1 MLRQR
6 VQGMVQYRSNLIEA
20 DLQEHLGPNPLYL
33 EFDLLKPRVHANLQ
47 VHQARELRQDRDVR
61 PEAPDGQAD
70 PVYLQLRDVQEHVDV
85 LAGRG
90 LFWDAV
96 VGWLWILGHEMYLL
110 AVHVPSHENPGTV
123 CFPCTKDMMPPSATP
138 RHLRKISL
146 PRTRVNKDWGEAPR
160 PNGLFS
166 LEAAATFGP

>member
-1 MLRQR
+1 MLHQR

-20 DLQEHLGPNPLYL
+20 DLEEHLGPNPLYL
-33 EFDLLKPRVHANLQ
+33 ELDLLKPRVHANLQ

-85 LAGRG
+85 LTGRC

-96 VGWLWILGHEMYLL
+96 VGWLCILGHEIYLL
-110 AVHVPSHENPGTV
+110 AVHVPPVTV
-123 CFPCTKDMMPPSATP
+123 HLPSMRGMMPLSAAP
-138 RHLRKISL
+138 RQLRRTTL
-146 PRTRVNKDWGEAPR
+146 PRTWVNRKPGVDLLRRALCKHPISMG
-160 PNGLFS
+160 
-166 LEAAATFGP
+166 T

>member
-20 DLQEHLGPNPLYL
+20 DLEEHLGPNPLYL

-85 LAGRG
+85 MAGGR
-90 LFWDAV
+90 LFFWDAV

-110 AVHVPSHENPGTV
+110 AVHVPPVTV
-123 CFPCTKDMMPPSATP
+123 HLPSMRGMMLLSAAP
-138 RHLRKISL
+138 RQLRRIPL
-146 PRTRVNKDWGEAPR
+146 PRTRVNKDWGRLLALMAVFPLKR
-160 PNGLFS
+160 
-166 LEAAATFGP
+166 